1 MQAVAQVGQDA
12 QVSDRSRLTALG
24 AVVPAWMPVALVIA
38 AALVPVLRLPV
49 LVAVAAVA
57 IVALARGPSRPPAG
71 AWIAWICLLPVTVGL
86 AVGLVPDP
94 AVADPGA
101 CDDLLA
107 APVVRRVVQ
116 AALVLG
122 TIALLAPRM
131 GGRRSLG
138 IVLPSDR
145 RVTLLAASTPLLVPI
160 FLVAG
165 PLLAGP
171 FFGEVRLGLP
181 SPAALLP
188 ATILAVANA
197 ALEETAYRG
206 AVQRWGAGAL
216 GRGGAIVA
224 QALIFGAAH
233 QGADVLAGETLLLVG
248 TVAGGLI
255 AGVVADRTRSLLLPF
270 AAHAALDVPLALA
283 LTCRLA

>member
-1 MQAVAQVGQDA
+1 MGGP
-12 QVSDRSRLTALG
+12 SKRSAGSATAR
-24 AVVPAWMPVALVIA
+24 AWIPVALVA
-38 AALVPVLRLPV
+38 AAAVVPILRLPV

-57 IVALARGPSRPPAG
+57 GATLLRRPATPPAG
-71 AWIAWICLLPVTVGL
+71 AWVAWISVLPVAVAL

-94 AVADPGA
+94 AVANPGG

-122 TIALLAPRM
+122 SIALLAPRM

-138 IVLPSDR
+138 IVLPPDR
-145 RVTLLAASTPLLVPI
+145 RVTVLAAASPVLVPI
-160 FLVAG
+160 SFVAG

-171 FFGEVRLGLP
+171 FFGEVQLGLP

-188 ATILAVANA
+188 AAILALANA

-224 QALIFGAAH
+224 QALLFGFAH
-233 QGADVLAGETLLLVG
+233 QGVDVLAGGPLLWVG
-248 TVAGGLI
+248 IVAGGLV

-270 AAHAALDVPLALA
+270 AVHAAVDVPLALA

>member
-1 MQAVAQVGQDA
+1 MDGP
-12 QVSDRSRLTALG
+12 SNRSAGRATA
-24 AVVPAWMPVALVIA
+24 PAWIPVALVA
-38 AALVPVLRLPV
+38 ASALVPVLRLPV
-49 LVAVAAVA
+49 LLAVAAVA
-57 IVALARGPSRPPAG
+57 GVALLRRPATRPAG
-71 AWIAWICLLPVTVGL
+71 ASIAWISVLPVAVAL

-94 AVADPGA
+94 AVADPGG

-122 TIALLAPRM
+122 TIAVLAVRM
-131 GGRRSLG
+131 GDRRSLG
-138 IVLPSDR
+138 ITLPLGR
-145 RVTLLAASTPLLVPI
+145 RVTHLAAATPVLVPI
-160 FLVAG
+160 LFIAG

-171 FFGEVRLGLP
+171 FFGEVQLGFP

-188 ATILAVANA
+188 AAVLAVANA

-224 QALIFGAAH
+224 QALMFGSAH
-233 QGADVLAGETLLLVG
+233 QGADVLAGGPLLWVG
-248 TVAGGLI
+248 VVAGGLV

-270 AAHAALDVPLALA
+270 AAHAAVDVPLALA
-283 LTCRLA
+283 LTCRFA

>member
-1 MQAVAQVGQDA
+1 MGSPSNRRSGSATVA
-12 QVSDRSRLTALG
+12 
-24 AVVPAWMPVALVIA
+24 AWIPVALVA
-38 AALVPVLRLPV
+38 ADALLPVLRLPV
-49 LVAVAAVA
+49 LLAVVAVAG
-57 IVALARGPSRPPAG
+57 VALLRRPSSPPTG
-71 AWIAWICLLPVTVGL
+71 AWIAWIAVLPVAVALT
-86 AVGLVPDP
+86 VGLVPDP

-122 TIALLAPRM
+122 TIAVLGARM
-131 GGRRSLG
+131 GDRRSLG
-138 IVLPSDR
+138 IVMPPDR
-145 RVTLLAASTPLLVPI
+145 RVTFLAAATPVLVPI
-160 FLVAG
+160 FFVAG

-188 ATILAVANA
+188 AAVLAVANA
-197 ALEETAYRG
+197 AMEEAAYRG

-224 QALIFGAAH
+224 QALMFGSAH
-233 QGADVLAGETLLLVG
+233 QGADILAGGPLLWVG
-248 TVAGGLI
+248 IVAGGLV

-270 AAHAALDVPLALA
+270 AAHAAVDVPMALA

>member
-1 MQAVAQVGQDA
+1 MGGP
-12 QVSDRSRLTALG
+12 SKRSAGSATAR
-24 AVVPAWMPVALVIA
+24 AWIPVALVA
-38 AALVPVLRLPV
+38 AAAVVPILRLPV

-57 IVALARGPSRPPAG
+57 GATLLRRPATPPAG
-71 AWIAWICLLPVTVGL
+71 AWVAWISVLPVAVAL

-94 AVADPGA
+94 AVANPGG

-122 TIALLAPRM
+122 SIALLAPRM

-138 IVLPSDR
+138 IVLPPDR
-145 RVTLLAASTPLLVPI
+145 RVTVLAAASPVLVPI
-160 FLVAG
+160 SFVAG
-165 PLLAGP
+165 PLLAVP
-171 FFGEVRLGLP
+171 FFGEVQLGLP

-188 ATILAVANA
+188 AAILALANA

-224 QALIFGAAH
+224 QALLFGFAH
-233 QGADVLAGETLLLVG
+233 QGVDVLAGGPLLWVG
-248 TVAGGLI
+248 IVAGGLV

-270 AAHAALDVPLALA
+270 AVHAAVDVPLALA

>member
-1 MQAVAQVGQDA
+1 MGGP
-12 QVSDRSRLTALG
+12 SKRSAGSATAR
-24 AVVPAWMPVALVIA
+24 AWIPVALVA
-38 AALVPVLRLPV
+38 AAAVVPILRLPV

-57 IVALARGPSRPPAG
+57 GATLLRRPATPPAG
-71 AWIAWICLLPVTVGL
+71 AWVAWISVLPVAVAL

-94 AVADPGA
+94 AVANPGG

-122 TIALLAPRM
+122 SIALLAPRM
-131 GGRRSLG
+131 GGQRSLG
-138 IVLPSDR
+138 IVLPPDR
-145 RVTLLAASTPLLVPI
+145 RVTVLAAASPVLVPI
-160 FLVAG
+160 SFVAG
-165 PLLAGP
+165 PLLAVP
-171 FFGEVRLGLP
+171 FFGEVQLGLP

-188 ATILAVANA
+188 AAILALANA

-224 QALIFGAAH
+224 QALLFGSAH
-233 QGADVLAGETLLLVG
+233 QGADVLAGGPLLWVG
-248 TVAGGLI
+248 VVAGGLV

-270 AAHAALDVPLALA
+270 AVHAAVDVPLALA

>member
-1 MQAVAQVGQDA
+1 MRGPSNRRVG
-12 QVSDRSRLTALG
+12 LGTA
-24 AVVPAWMPVALVIA
+24 PAWIPVALVA
-38 AALVPVLRLPV
+38 AAGVVPALRLPV
-49 LVAVAAVA
+49 LLAVTAVAGA
-57 IVALARGPSRPPAG
+57 ALLPRPATRPAG
-71 AWIAWICLLPVTVGL
+71 AWIAWISVLPVAVAL

-94 AVADPGA
+94 AVADPGP
-101 CDDLLA
+101 CDNLLA
-107 APVVRRVVQ
+107 APVVRRVAQ

-122 TIALLAPRM
+122 TIALLALRM

-138 IVLPSDR
+138 IVLPPDH
-145 RVTLLAASTPLLVPI
+145 RVTLLAAVTPVLVPI

-165 PLLAGP
+165 PLMAGP
-171 FFGEVRLGLP
+171 FFGEVVLGLP

-188 ATILAVANA
+188 AAVLAVANA
-197 ALEETAYRG
+197 AMEEAAYRG

-224 QALIFGAAH
+224 QALIFGSAH
-233 QGADVLAGETLLLVG
+233 QGADVLAGGPLLWVG
-248 TVAGGLI
+248 IVAGGLV

-270 AAHAALDVPLALA
+270 AAHAAVDVPMALA